1 MFSFIS
7 TGTEKGKRHAGQALS
22 RLGITIN
29 PEQAFPGQRSLEVV
43 RPLLNQLHPDYTAL
57 ENFEALLALC
67 NLAQMNDSVRNRI
80 MKEKGMSRIE
90 MFLMEDHMLLTRA
103 AAQVICNM
111 VLNED
116 YIKWHEGENDRIKFL
131 ALLCEEEDEETALAA
146 SGALAILTS
155 ASVKCCEKMLGPSAW
170 LEILHTLIANPSP
183 DVQFRGMVIIHNMI
197 RQSKTVA
204 EKIFD
209 SDILQLLMGVTQ
221 LNDEKRSKAIEEAK
235 LCLKT
240 AEEMK
245 LIQEK
250 KEDADEMMPDVFQ
263 QPQNEDLDEDNE

>member
-1 MFSFIS
+1 
-7 TGTEKGKRHAGQALS
+7 
-22 RLGITIN
+22 
-29 PEQAFPGQRSLEVV
+29 
-43 RPLLNQLHPDYTAL
+43 
-57 ENFEALLALC
+57 
-67 NLAQMNDSVRNRI
+67 MNDSVRNRI

-90 MFLMEDHMLLTRA
+90 MFLMEDHILLTRA
-103 AAQVICNM
+103 ATQVICNM

-116 YIKWHEGENDRIKFL
+116 YIKWHEGDNDRVKFL
-131 ALLCEEEDEETALAA
+131 ALLCEEEDEETALAC

-155 ASVKCCEKMLGPSAW
+155 NSAKCCEKMITPSSW

-183 DVQFRGMVIIHNMI
+183 DVQFRGIVIIHNMI

-209 SDILQLLMGVTQ
+209 TDVLQLLMGVTQ

-240 AEEMK
+240 AEDMK

-250 KEDADEMMPDVFQ
+250 KDDANDMMPDVFQ
-263 QPQNEDLDEDNE
+263 QPQNEDLEEENE